1 MSDAING
8 TLSTT
13 FVDAPDDVYTAKTYA
28 TAAINAATAASKSAG
43 ATSASEKAAA
53 TSASAAAASASAAKT
68 SETTATN
75 KASAAAS
82 SASAAKTSE
91 TNAASSASS
100 ASASKDAAAT
110 SASNAASS
118 ADAIAKKW
126 GTLAA
131 VATSGSYKDLGDKP
145 TIPSKT
151 SQLTNDSRYVATD
164 TDGNVTLSGTLTAT
178 KVYNAVYNDYAEFFP
193 RARGAIT
200 ETGDIIACDDSST
213 REQYVKATNQ
223 SKCIVGVQ
231 TEEFAQIIG
240 GLQVPDGMDILD
252 YNLSY
257 YIPIALAGRVHVK
270 YVGKAI
276 VGTKV
281 VVSSAPGV
289 GRAWQE
295 GDPDDQVVGV
305 IVQPDTLESQRLVKI
320 KVRR

>member
-1 MSDAING
+1 M
-8 TLSTT
+8 
-13 FVDAPDDVYTAKTYA
+13 
-28 TAAINAATAASKSAG
+28 
-43 ATSASEKAAA
+43 
-53 TSASAAAASASAAKT
+53 
-68 SETTATN
+68 
-75 KASAAAS
+75 
-82 SASAAKTSE
+82 
-91 TNAASSASS
+91 
-100 ASASKDAAAT
+100 
-110 SASNAASS
+110 
-118 ADAIAKKW
+118 
-126 GTLAA
+126 
-131 VATSGSYKDLGDKP
+131 ATSGSYKDLGDKP

-213 REQYVKATNQ
+213 REQYVKATDK
-223 SKCIVGVQ
+223 SKYVVGVQ

-240 GLQVPDGMDILD
+240 GLQVPDGMDILG
-252 YNLSY
+252 YNLPY

-270 YVGKAI
+270 YVGKAV

-281 VVSSAPGV
+281 VVSSIPGV